1 MTAIDYATGEVAHL
15 TEAEARRLTER
26 IRTALDRVSSAWAD
40 LAERITEAYQRR
52 ADLALGYGSWAEYA
66 AAELKPS
73 EGIAA
78 DVRRQLVGVLSA
90 EGMSTRAIAPVVG
103 VSDATA
109 WRDSQVLHDEAPA
122 PEPAAPERIDP
133 VTGEAVPAP
142 TFKPMDVTDWTDE
155 ELERLEA
162 ADALT
167 IETWEATTIPAPE
180 PRKVT
185 GLDGKTYTRPEPKA
199 PRRHPLPDTF
209 ADTLYD
215 LDKRVASLARLVQD
229 DRFPTNREAIRLRCL
244 AQAKQTAN
252 TLAEVLA
259 ALETNSQEV

>member
-1 MTAIDYATGEVAHL
+1 MTAVDYATGEVAHL
-15 TEAEARRLTER
+15 TESEARRLTER

-40 LAERITEAYQRR
+40 LAERVAEAYQRR

-66 AAELKPS
+66 EAELKPS

-122 PEPAAPERIDP
+122 PEPVTPERIDR
-133 VTGEAVPAP
+133 VTGEVLPQTPTTELEAPSTPTEVLPAGSAGAAAPPAP
-142 TFKPMDVTDWTDE
+142 RSV
-155 ELERLEA
+155 
-162 ADALT
+162 
-167 IETWEATTIPAPE
+167 
-180 PRKVT
+180 V
-185 GLDGKTYTRPEPKA
+185 GLDGKTYARPEPKA

>member
-1 MTAIDYATGEVAHL
+1 MTAVDYATGEVAHL
-15 TEAEARRLTER
+15 TESEARRLTER

-40 LAERITEAYQRR
+40 LAERVAEAYQRR

-66 AAELKPS
+66 EAELKPA

-103 VSDATA
+103 ASHMAVQ
-109 WRDSQVLHDEAPA
+109 RDRESGVTERYTS
-122 PEPAAPERIDP
+122 PEPVTPERIDR
-133 VTGEAVPAP
+133 VTGEVLPQTPTTELEAPSTPTEVLPAGSAGAAAPPAP
-142 TFKPMDVTDWTDE
+142 RSV
-155 ELERLEA
+155 
-162 ADALT
+162 
-167 IETWEATTIPAPE
+167 
-180 PRKVT
+180 V
-185 GLDGKTYTRPEPKA
+185 GLDGKTYARPEPKA